1 MSRLPPSL
9 SVAGRELPVTV
20 RRSRRRTVALHLL
33 PGPELQLRAPRHCP
47 EAVLAGF
54 LLSRRG
60 WIQRHLDR
68 LPPPA
73 PRLWYAAGEPHPL
86 LGRHYPLAPLPS
98 ARRRVRIADGRL
110 RAALPAADDPERV
123 ARALRD
129 WYRSEAGRV
138 FGERL
143 AYWGPAAAAR
153 LATPPAPQLRLRR
166 MRRRW
171 GSCTGAGVVTLN
183 TRLVERCRCL
193 IDYVLVHELCHLR
206 ELNHSPRFHALVTEL
221 MPDWRRR
228 SEALDRGAL
237 TLTPACK
244 DSACT
249 SPDTLSAPF

>member
-9 SVAGRELPVTV
+9 SVAGRDLPVTV

-54 LLSRRG
+54 LLSRRE
-60 WIQRHLDR
+60 WIQRHLER

-73 PRLWYAAGEPHPL
+73 PRLRYVAGEPHPL
-86 LGRHYPLAPLPS
+86 LGRPYPLAPLQA
-98 ARRRVRIADGRL
+98 ARRRVRIAHGRL
-110 RAALPAADDPERV
+110 RAALPSPHTPDRIAA
-123 ARALRD
+123 ALQA
-129 WYRSEAGRV
+129 WYRGQAERV

-143 AYWGPAAAAR
+143 ALWGVEAAAR
-153 LATPPAPQLRLRR
+153 FGTPPAPPLRLRR

-171 GSCTGAGVVTLN
+171 GSCTGTGMVTLN

-206 ELNHSPRFHALVTEL
+206 ELNHSPRFHALVAEL
-221 MPDWRRR
+221 MPDWRTR
-228 SEALDRGAL
+228 SEALDRGHL
-237 TLTPACK
+237 TLG
-244 DSACT
+244 SACT
-249 SPDTLSAPF
+249 AADCTRPHASGN